1 MDQIQAFRAL
11 SVTSTTTNSSSTS
24 ISRVTLSSTALNI
37 NFNRQ
42 STPKEHLYYQ
52 CELLKLKL
60 KKINGM
66 EPYLNE
72 AYKQAEAFAEQQA
85 LALSQETPS
94 SYNIVNGNGANGNID
109 SESSRGSIHSTNT
122 TSSGTKAGGNSSNH
136 IFTFTAGVL
145 PASVSVDPATHLWKL
160 FQMGAPLCLLFNYLI
175 TIETPVPVVAS
186 DDLRICKKS
195 VYDFL
200 IAVKTNVNFND
211 DFMFTISNVFSDNT
225 EDLMKIVK
233 VINKLLDDYGPID
246 DRTTQEE
253 DDELVN
259 IEVAPTDERAKVF
272 KEIIETERKYVQD
285 LELLVQYRKQI
296 QESEQLSSEQINTL
310 FPNLSEI
317 IDFQRRFLNG
327 LECNINVPIK
337 YQRIGSVFIH
347 ASIGPF
353 KAYELWSTGQLTAID
368 LIQREAAN
376 LRKAST
382 ILDPGFELQ
391 AYILKP
397 IQRLC
402 KYPLLLK
409 ELIKCSSPEELTS
422 FNELL
427 VARNA
432 IKEVANQ
439 VNEAQRR
446 AENKQYLDK
455 LRTRVQNWR
464 GFDLDNQGELLYFCK
479 VGVRDADNERE
490 YWAYLFEKIIFF
502 FIEVVDKEKEKRSK
516 FTRKKLTGSNSI
528 SNSTANL
535 LDSLNSRNTPLELK
549 GRVYIS
555 EVYNITSPSGQG
567 HMLIIS
573 WSGKKES
580 GSFTLR
586 YPTEESRNQWEQ
598 CLRTLKTNEMHEVM
612 ATSRQRDSQASDDS
626 IYDYTVS
633 PYDNRSSSGSNLNN
647 GSARHYSSSSTY
659 SMMRSMGR
667 KSMERYSSSSSTTSY
682 YTNTNTALNANNTSH
697 LPAVA
702 AFDINIKLIYN
713 GADINGLIV
722 NSSIGFNE
730 LYSTILNKLIATG
743 ETEDIL
749 VKKLKYRDEDGD
761 FVIMDSNDDWLVAV
775 EEMEV
780 ENGSNG
786 DLTIWVS

>member
-1 MDQIQAFRAL
+1 MEAFR
-11 SVTSTTTNSSSTS
+11 SFSTSSTTNSSTAS
-24 ISRVTLSSTALNI
+24 ISRVASSATPLNI
-37 NFNRQ
+37 NFNKQ
-42 STPKEHLYYQ
+42 SSPKEHLYYQ
-52 CELLKLKL
+52 CELLKIKL
-60 KKINGM
+60 RKIPGM

-72 AYKQAEAFAEQQA
+72 AYRQAEEFAEQQA

-94 SYNIVNGNGANGNID
+94 SYNMGANGNGGSVESD
-109 SESSRGSIHSTNT
+109 SSRVSIHSSNT
-122 TSSGTKAGGNSSNH
+122 ASSAAKGSGNSSNH
-136 IFTFTAGVL
+136 VFTFTAGVL

-160 FQMGAPLCLLFNYLI
+160 FQMGAPLCLLFNHLI
-175 TIETPVPVVAS
+175 TIEQPVPVVAS

-225 EDLMKIVK
+225 EDLIKIVK
-233 VINKLLDDYGPID
+233 VINKLLDDYGSSVD
-246 DRTTQEE
+246 ATTPEE
-253 DDELVN
+253 DERLVN
-259 IEVAPTDERAKVF
+259 IEVVPSDERSKVF
-272 KEIIETERKYVQD
+272 KEIIDTERKYVQD
-285 LELLVQYRKQI
+285 LELLIQYRKELQDA
-296 QESEQLSSEQINTL
+296 EQLSSEQINTL

-368 LIQREAAN
+368 LIQREASN
-376 LRKAST
+376 LRKSSSL
-382 ILDPGFELQ
+382 LDPGFELQ

-409 ELIKCSSPEELTS
+409 ELIKHSTPEEQTA

-432 IKEVANQ
+432 IKDVANQ

-479 VGVRDADNERE
+479 VGVRDAENERE
-490 YWAYLFEKIIFF
+490 YVAYLFEKIIFF

-516 FTRKKLTGSNSI
+516 FTRKKSTGTNSM
-528 SNSTANL
+528 SNSTVNL
-535 LDSLNSRNTPLELK
+535 LDTLNSRDTPLELK

-555 EVYNITSPSGQG
+555 EVYNITTSPNQG
-567 HMLIIS
+567 YMLIIS

-598 CLRTLKTNEMHEVM
+598 CLRNLKTSEMHEVM
-612 ATSRQRDSQASDDS
+612 NSSRQRDSQASEDS

-633 PYDNRSSSGSNLNN
+633 PYENNRASNGSNLNTP
-647 GSARHYSSSSTY
+647 GRHYSSSSTY

-667 KSMERYSSSSSTTSY
+667 KSVERHSSSSSGTSY
-682 YTNTNTALNANNTSH
+682 FNNNNNAAHS
-697 LPAVA
+697 VA
-702 AFDINIKLIYN
+702 ASFDIHVKLIYN
-713 GADINGLIV
+713 GNEIDGLSV

-743 ETEDIL
+743 ETEEIL

-761 FVIMDSNDDWLVAV
+761 FVIMDSNDDWAVAV
-775 EEMEV
+775 EEMEA
-780 ENGSNG
+780 ETAGNSGY
-786 DLTIWVS
+786 LTIWVS